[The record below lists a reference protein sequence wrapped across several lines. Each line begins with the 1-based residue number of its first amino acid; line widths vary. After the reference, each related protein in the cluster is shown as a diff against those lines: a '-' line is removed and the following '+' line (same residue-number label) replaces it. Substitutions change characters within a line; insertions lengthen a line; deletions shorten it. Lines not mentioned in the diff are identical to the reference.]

1 MCAVGCVPEFLT
13 PPSSARS
20 VQDPVLSPNLRR
32 AGVLRALLG
41 IAGRPKRLPSSFRNE
56 PRLALP
62 LAASP
67 PFAAFF
73 FFKPLTRLFPHNH
86 RNQKKTALPRV
97 PHLRRLRH
105 RHLHLHSVE
114 RLERRGPLLP
124 RLRQLRRV
132 ATGRLPP
139 LRRRGPRCADGAE
152 GARREEL
159 RPLRQAVN
167 WSVFALCFSLA
178 LSR

>member
-1 MCAVGCVPEFLT
+1 MNLD
-13 PPSSARS
+13 SRS
-20 VQDPVLSPNLRR
+20 
-32 AGVLRALLG
+32 
-41 IAGRPKRLPSSFRNE
+41 
-56 PRLALP
+56 P

-67 PFAAFF
+67 PFDAFF
-73 FFKPLTRLFPHNH
+73 FSEPLTRLFPQNH

-167 WSVFALCFSLA
+167 LNSPPRNSPPSPSSLSVFP
-178 LSR
+178 SRSRAERERGSEERWFGLESP